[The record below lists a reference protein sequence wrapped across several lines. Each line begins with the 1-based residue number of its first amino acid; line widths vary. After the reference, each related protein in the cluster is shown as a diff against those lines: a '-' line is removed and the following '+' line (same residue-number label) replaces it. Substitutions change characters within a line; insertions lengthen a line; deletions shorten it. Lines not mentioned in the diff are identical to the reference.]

1 MIAFLRGT
9 VIGKEQQSI
18 VVSVCDIGYR
28 VFVTEASNRAMR
40 IDDEVAL
47 HIHHHVR
54 EQGIELYGFA
64 LRDDIAVFEQLISIS
79 GIGPKSALSIL
90 TVCSAE
96 KLRRAVD
103 KGDAQVL
110 RQVSGIGMKT
120 AERIIVELRGKFTVS
135 GIEGNAENADGEI
148 IEALVSLG
156 YSPMAARTAV
166 NALSSSLDGVEVRL
180 KAALKILSSVA

>member
-9 VIGKEQQSI
+9 IIGKEQQSI
-18 VVSVCDIGYR
+18 VVSVRDIGYR
-28 VFVTEASNRAMR
+28 VFVTEASNRATR
-40 IDDEVAL
+40 IGDEVAL

-64 LRDDIAVFEQLISIS
+64 SQDDISVFERLISIS

-135 GIEGNAENADGEI
+135 AIEGNAENADGEI

-156 YSPMAARTAV
+156 YLPTAARGAV
-166 NALSSSLDGVEVRL
+166 NALPPSLDGIEERL
-180 KAALKILSSVA
+180 KAALKALSSVV